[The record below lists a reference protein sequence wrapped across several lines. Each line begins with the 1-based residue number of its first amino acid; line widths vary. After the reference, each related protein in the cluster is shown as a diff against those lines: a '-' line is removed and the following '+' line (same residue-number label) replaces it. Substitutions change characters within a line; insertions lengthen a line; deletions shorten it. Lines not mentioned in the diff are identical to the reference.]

1 MQLFRGKKAYH
12 GSSGETVE
20 DPVVGCFGV
29 LSDEVLAVVGFSGE
43 VSGDVVAVVGCSVGS
58 VVFRVVEFR
67 YTRLILKHSLFP
79 EILPNSSVV

>member
-1 MQLFRGKKAYH
+1 MGF
-12 GSSGETVE
+12 S
-20 DPVVGCFGV
+20 GV
-29 LSDEVLAVVGFSGE
+29 LSDEEVAVVGFSGE